1 MKVLSTIFICVR
13 KQQQLKWSQQ
23 NLPEKVCH
31 KKIIRKQRPILN
43 TTRFDGDIVWLVSHC
58 LLEGFP
64 VSMVNNAATTTT
76 VGYPLVRNYY
86 LRCNILLPGIFL
98 IILLKGVFST
108 PLRVVQA
115 LRQSSHP
122 SCSTITLATSL
133 HQITILEYIE
143 LVLHVVL
150 PYVAIHA

>member
-1 MKVLSTIFICVR
+1 MVPAKFAR
-13 KQQQLKWSQQ
+13 KG
-23 NLPEKVCH
+23 LPQ
-31 KKIIRKQRPILN
+31 KIIRKQRPILN